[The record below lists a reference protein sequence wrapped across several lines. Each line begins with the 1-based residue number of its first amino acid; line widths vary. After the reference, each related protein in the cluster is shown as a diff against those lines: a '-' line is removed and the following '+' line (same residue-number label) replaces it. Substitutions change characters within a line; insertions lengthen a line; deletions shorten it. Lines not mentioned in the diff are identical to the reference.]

1 VKKSPVARSIWT
13 LLGGFHP
20 MAGHQPLAAL
30 KVYDGV
36 LEEEAKRKFQLF
48 VKQSKKRRSKSA
60 PRLVTLLKN
69 YEIVREYQ
77 VPERELS

>member
-1 VKKSPVARSIWT
+1 VIKYRLVVNG
-13 LLGGFHP
+13 LG
-20 MAGHQPLAAL
+20 
-30 KVYDGV
+30 KVYDGAS
-36 LEEEAKRKFQLF
+36 EEEAKRKFQLF

-60 PRLVTLLKN
+60 PRLVTLFKN